1 MNRFESS
8 STSLMQKSFFL
19 ENEAATDRL
28 AQQLAHQID
37 DQALVI
43 YLIGDLG
50 SGKTHL
56 CRHLLHCLGHKGSVK
71 SPTYTLIEPYR
82 LTNRTVL
89 HCDLYRLSDPE
100 ELEYLGLNDEL
111 DSSSL
116 LLIEWPE
123 KGAGYLPQADLVI
136 TIKMSGE
143 GRTAQLHD
151 QTERGLAVTAG
162 LTWKT

>member
-1 MNRFESS
+1 MSRFESS
-8 STSLMQKSFFL
+8 PTHHMQKSFFL
-19 ENEAATDRL
+19 KNESATDQFAEQL
-28 AQQLAHQID
+28 AQQID

-50 SGKTHL
+50 AGKTHL
-56 CRHLLHCLGHKGSVK
+56 CRRLLQSLGHKGSVK

-82 LTNRTVL
+82 LANRTVL

-116 LLIEWPE
+116 LLVEWPE
-123 KGAGYLPQADLVI
+123 KGAGFLPEADLII
-136 TIKMSGE
+136 TIEITSE
-143 GRTAQLHD
+143 SRTAQLHA
-151 QTERGLAVTAG
+151 QTQQGQAVLAK
-162 LTWKT
+162 LT